1 MKIQES
7 GEDYLET
14 ILILEKQKG
23 YVRSIDIANELNYSK
38 PSVCRAM
45 GILKEAE
52 YITMDRERQIHLTEE
67 GRAKA
72 NEIYNRHKLLTR
84 FFADILGV
92 DQITAEQDACRI
104 EHVISESSFQK
115 INELLKKNGIKTE

>member
-104 EHVISESSFQK
+104 EHVISETSFQK
-115 INELLKKNGIKTE
+115 INELLKKNGITTE